1 MAARVDKVDSK
12 VDGPVKR
19 LLDSD
24 SSLDNLDLRSVFSR
38 RSSAL
43 DFLSSAL
50 SFLRSALESSDWD
63 IRAESASSCVAS
75 SAVVGI
81 EIESE
86 GEEEEYWSR
95 NMKDIRYVRLID
107 NLIEK

>member
-1 MAARVDKVDSK
+1 MDSK
-12 VDGPVKR
+12 VEGPVKR
-19 LLDSD
+19 LLYSD

-50 SFLRSALESSDWD
+50 VSSDWD
-63 IRAESASSCVAS
+63 RRTESASSCVAS

-95 NMKDIRYVRLID
+95 NMKDIRYVRLIE